1 MSRLLTS
8 PVCRHCGAP
17 LPGSSPWCGADC
29 RRKDQKLQHK
39 HHYRILCTHHPDN
52 SFTLSRVNLP
62 GTTYDITASY
72 SACGDL
78 IEATIVSNRQSVKNP
93 RHLKILQA
101 YASRYI
107 KSSPA
112 PKLFD

>member
-1 MSRLLTS
+1 MSRLLS
-8 PVCRHCGAP
+8 LACRHCGTS

-29 RRKDQKLQHK
+29 RKADQKLQHK
-39 HHYRILCTHHPDN
+39 HHYRIVCDYHPDN
-52 SFTLSRVNLP
+52 SFTLSRINLP

-78 IEATIVSNRQSVKNP
+78 IEATIVSNLRAVTNP
-93 RHLKILQA
+93 KHLKILQS

-107 KSSPA
+107 KTPPV
-112 PKLFD
+112 PKLFS